1 MNCNEVKEL
10 LMPFHDGELD
20 PAMAA
25 EVEAALVG
33 CPECQSELA
42 ELSLIHAFAADAFT
56 ATAPEVDLSGVYDG
70 VMARIAVEDAETA
83 ASPAMIEGVRVQRE
97 DAGPGLVERIGAWFN
112 ELFRLQR
119 PLTALAAAA
128 AVIALVAGVWFTGSQ
143 SNTGGDK
150 VDGGDGFATIDNGAK
165 RRGREGEVAVKN
177 ARVEAIASK
186 GEVKVITFDDSDDEP
201 LVLWHVV
208 EGEGVSMPDGNSNGT
223 KGL

>member
-1 MNCNEVKEL
+1 MNCNEAKKL

-33 CPECQSELA
+33 CPECAA
-42 ELSLIHAFAADAFT
+42 ELDELRLIHAFAQDAFT
-56 ATAPEVDLSGVYDG
+56 APVAAVDFAAVYDG
-70 VMARIAVEDAETA
+70 VMARIAAEDIREA
-83 ASPAMIEGVRVQRE
+83 ASNTAIEGVRVQRE
-97 DAGPGLVERIGAWFN
+97 DAGPSLIDRIGNWFG

-119 PLTALAAAA
+119 PFAAFV
-128 AVIALVAGVWFTGSQ
+128 AVAALVAIAAGVWFTGSQ
-143 SNTGGDK
+143 STAPGNT
-150 VDGGDGFATIDNGAK
+150 VDNGSGLAKIDNGNK
-165 RRGREGEVAVKN
+165 RRGREGEVSVKD

-186 GEVKVITFDDSDDEP
+186 GEVRVITFDDSDDEP

-208 EGEGVSMPDGNSNGT
+208 EGEGVSMPDGNSKAT